1 MPGTV
6 FVGVMGPF
14 YSLVAEKSLSFSFHL
29 EFLVEFVHRTGCML
43 SHAADVYQASLTPS
57 KTPSILSVRSSRDY
71 SRRAQSPS
79 VSYFHPALTQD
90 WWLLVEARQQR
101 Y

>member
-1 MPGTV
+1 
-6 FVGVMGPF
+6 MGPL

-29 EFLVEFVHRTGCML
+29 EFLVEFVNKTG
-43 SHAADVYQASLTPS
+43 
-57 KTPSILSVRSSRDY
+57 KTPSLLSVRSSRDY
-71 SRRAQSPS
+71 NYSRRTQSPS

-101 Y
+101 VYAVRGSMRARVANKS